1 MRHIIAPSTQTRV
14 ALRWTRG
21 PWSLPTHAT
30 CPFQTRRSHPVLP
43 ISLDP
48 KINLPLPQTIIFE
61 MGVAYVISAFM
72 GGAARV
78 RT

>member
-1 MRHIIAPSTQTRV
+1 MDHAAYHCTLNPDEGGT
-14 ALRWTRG
+14 ALDT
-21 PWSLPTHAT
+21 WSLPTHAT